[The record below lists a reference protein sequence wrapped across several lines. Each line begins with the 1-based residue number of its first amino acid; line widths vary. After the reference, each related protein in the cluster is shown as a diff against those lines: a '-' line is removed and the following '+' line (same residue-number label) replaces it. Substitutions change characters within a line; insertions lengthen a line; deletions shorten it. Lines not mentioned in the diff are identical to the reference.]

1 MKRGKKKKAMVA
13 TWSDSDE
20 SSSSEEEKLE
30 KEANLCLMGLED
42 EVCTKSNLEF
52 TYEELQTIFSDL
64 LSEYK
69 KAGLKYN
76 ALK

>member
-1 MKRGKKKKAMVA
+1 MVA

-42 EVCTKSNLEF
+42 KVCTESNLEF
-52 TYEELQTIFSDL
+52 TYEELHTVFYDL

-76 ALK
+76 VLK

>member
-20 SSSSEEEKLE
+20 SSLSEEETLKN
-30 KEANLCLMGLED
+30 EANLCLMGLED
-42 EVCTKSNLEF
+42 EVCTASNLKF
-52 TYEELQTIFSDL
+52 TYEELHTTFYDL